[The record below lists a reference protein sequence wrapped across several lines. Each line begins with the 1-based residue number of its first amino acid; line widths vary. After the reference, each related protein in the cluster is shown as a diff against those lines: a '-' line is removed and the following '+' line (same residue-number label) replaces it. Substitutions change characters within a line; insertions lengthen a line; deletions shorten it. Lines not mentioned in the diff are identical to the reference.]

1 MTHVKNAEAF
11 SRLVDFCTGYGGTYN
26 PGRQSLHIEV
36 LVAQLSATR
45 QAMQQVITAK
55 AAFDNEVNFRKQVF
69 DRLPPL
75 VSRVLRTL
83 EASGATPEKLEDAR
97 AFTRPITGYMSK
109 RVILP
114 VAEGQPVKPT
124 RSNQQHAYVSKADA
138 FANLIQAVASE
149 PLYQPN
155 EPQLGVSALTAVLHQ
170 LTEANQQVSLARVSW
185 SNARIVRNEAM
196 YHSSQSLLTLL
207 RAVKKY
213 VRSLFGLN
221 SEQYAQVKVLRFT
234 KPS

>member
-11 SRLVDFCTGYGGTYN
+11 SRLVAFCTGYGGTYN

-69 DRLPPL
+69 GPLPSL
-75 VSRVLRTL
+75 VSRVLRSL
-83 EASGATPEKLEDAR
+83 EASGSTPEKLEDAR
-97 AFTRPITGYMSK
+97 AFARPITGYSSR
-109 RVILP
+109 RVKLP
-114 VAEGQPVKPT
+114 VVEGQPVKPT

-138 FANLIQAVASE
+138 FANLIEAVATE

-155 EPQLGVSALTAVLHQ
+155 EPQLAVSALTAVLHQ
-170 LTEANQQVSLARVSW
+170 LVEANQQVSAARVPW
-185 SNARIVRNEAM
+185 SNARIARNEAM
-196 YHSSQSLLTLL
+196 YFSSQSLVTLL

-213 VRSLFGLN
+213 VRSLFGLH
-221 SEQYAQVKVLRFT
+221 SEQYAQVKVLSFT
-234 KPS
+234 KPK

>member
-69 DRLPPL
+69 DRLRPL
-75 VSRVLRTL
+75 VSSVLRTL

-97 AFTRPITGYMSK
+97 AFARPITGYSSR
-109 RVILP
+109 RVKLP
-114 VAEGQPVKPT
+114 VVDGQPVKPT
-124 RSNQQHAYVSKADA
+124 SSNQQHAYVSKADA

-170 LTEANQQVSLARVSW
+170 LTEANQRVSLARVSW